1 MLIMHETDSAPRKA
15 IENYIRKNGLQVEV
29 HLELSS
35 NRAIKRAVEDGLG
48 IALISRKV
56 ANEEIV
62 SKRLMAIP
70 LSDPTMTRRYYMV
83 HHKDKYLSES
93 LQNFID
99 MVLNWSA
106 DYAQAL

>member
-1 MLIMHETDSAPRKA
+1 M
-15 IENYIRKNGLQVEV
+15 

-62 SKRLMAIP
+62 NKRLIAIP
-70 LSDPTMTRRYYMV
+70 LSDPSMTRRFYMV

-93 LQNFID
+93 LQNFME
-99 MVLNWSA
+99 MVLTWSA
-106 DYAQAL
+106 DYVEAL